1 MIDLKRLI
9 LAAVM
14 LWPVCRAN
22 AETLW
27 VGNAQVVAATP
38 QCQGTVAAGDF
49 YRAVY
54 RPMGTSIGNG
64 ANSHLALFSQR
75 SSFAMRVPN
84 KTFQDGVN
92 YVGQTVN
99 SSISVTSR
107 AGGILNWQESEAF
120 GGPLRSNVVASI
132 ANFFGTTGC
141 TGTVSMGLVRLP

>member
-1 MIDLKRLI
+1 MRRLI
-9 LAAVM
+9 LAAVV
-14 LWPVCRAN
+14 LWPVCCAN

-38 QCQGTVAAGDF
+38 QCQGTIGTGDF

-75 SSFAMRVPN
+75 SSFVMRVPN
-84 KTFQDGVN
+84 NTFQAGVN

-99 SSISVTSR
+99 SSISVASR
-107 AGGILNWQESEAF
+107 AGGILDWQESAAF
-120 GGPLRSNVVASI
+120 GAPARSNIVASI
-132 ANFFGTTGC
+132 ANFAGTTGC